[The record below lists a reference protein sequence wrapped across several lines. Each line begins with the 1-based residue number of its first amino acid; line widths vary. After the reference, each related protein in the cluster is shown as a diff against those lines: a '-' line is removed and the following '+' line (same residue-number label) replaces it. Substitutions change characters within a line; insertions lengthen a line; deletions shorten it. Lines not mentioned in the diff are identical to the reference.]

1 MYHHFS
7 FIDLGV
13 DRIMKNTSWKLLLII
28 IGTIVAIILMCVF
41 VVQSSQN
48 KAISLQEAVY
58 TAQSDIKV
66 QEMARV
72 SKVYNLADCVK
83 SYSQHESETLTS
95 LAESMSKGNDVE
107 NVQTAIAAVTYA
119 YPDIKSSENYQ
130 ILMKDLVLIENTLA
144 QYREN
149 YNNCVNQYNRY
160 VKGFPTRI
168 FLSWT
173 GYEKKEFQRLDYQA
187 PVEAPSGLFE

>member
-1 MYHHFS
+1 ME
-7 FIDLGV
+7 
-13 DRIMKNTSWKLLLII
+13 RISWKLPLII
-28 IGTIVAIILMCVF
+28 TGSAILFILMCIF
-41 VVQSSQN
+41 GVQSAQN
-48 KAISLQEAVY
+48 RAISLEESIY
-58 TAQSDIKV
+58 TADSDIKV

-83 SYSQHESETLTS
+83 QYDSHESETLTS

-107 NVQTAIAAVTYA
+107 NVQTAIAAVTYD
-119 YPDIKSSENYQ
+119 YPELKSSENYQ
-130 ILMKDLVLIENTLA
+130 TLMKELALIENTLA

-173 GYEKKEFQRLDYQA
+173 GYEKKEFKRLDYQA
-187 PVEAPSGLFE
+187 PSEAPTNIFGE

>member
-1 MYHHFS
+1 MK
-7 FIDLGV
+7 
-13 DRIMKNTSWKLLLII
+13 RISWKLPLII
-28 IGTIVAIILMCVF
+28 TGSAILFILMCIF
-41 VVQSSQN
+41 GVQSSQN
-48 KAISLQEAVY
+48 KAIGLEEAIY
-58 TAQSDIKV
+58 TADSDIKV

-83 SYSQHESETLTS
+83 QYDSHESETLTS
-95 LAESMSKGNDVE
+95 LAESMSNGNNVEDV
-107 NVQTAIAAVTYA
+107 QAAITAVTYA
-119 YPDIKSSENYQ
+119 YPELKSNENYQ
-130 ILMKDLVLIENTLA
+130 TLMKELALIENTLA

-173 GYEKKEFQRLDYQA
+173 GYEKKEFKRLDYQA
-187 PVEAPSGLFE
+187 PSEAPTNIFGE

>member
-1 MYHHFS
+1 
-7 FIDLGV
+7 
-13 DRIMKNTSWKLLLII
+13 MKNVSWKLPLI
-28 IGTIVAIILMCVF
+28 VSCAIIAMVLMCVF
-41 VVQSSQN
+41 GVQSSQN

-58 TAQSDIKV
+58 TAESDIKV

-95 LAESMSKGNDVE
+95 LAESMSKGNNVE

-144 QYREN
+144 RYREN
-149 YNNCVNQYNRY
+149 YNNCVNKYNRY

-173 GYEKKEFQRLDYQA
+173 GYEVNHFERLNYGAQ
-187 PVEAPSGLFE
+187 VEAPKNLFGGNNE

>member
-1 MYHHFS
+1 
-7 FIDLGV
+7 
-13 DRIMKNTSWKLLLII
+13 MKNIGWKLPLII
-28 IGTIVAIILMCVF
+28 VGSVVLFILMCVF
-41 VVQSSQN
+41 GVQSAQN
-48 KAISLQEAVY
+48 RAISLEESIY
-58 TAQSDIKV
+58 TADSDIKV

-83 SYSQHESETLTS
+83 SYSQYESETLTS
-95 LAESMSKGNDVE
+95 LAESMSKGNDVD

-119 YPDIKSSENYQ
+119 YPELKSSENYQ
-130 ILMKDLVLIENTLA
+130 TLMKELALIENTLA

-173 GYEKKEFQRLDYQA
+173 GYERKNFERLNYQA
-187 PVEAPSGLFE
+187 PVEAPTKLFE